1 MEEVGSCPPAAVC
14 DVGCE
19 EEIHEGFLLEVSVV

>member
-1 MEEVGSCPPAAVC
+1 MEEVGRCPPAAVC

-19 EEIHEGFLLEVSVV
+19 EEIDEGFLLEVSVV